1 MPITVAWEDGGGR
14 KPLSSSD
21 TRVITGKALYTDK
34 KMPVPDI
41 CRTLQVSR
49 PTLYRWLALD

>member
-1 MPITVAWEDGGGR
+1 MGGGR